1 MKFALLE
8 FDPEHNQI
16 NDDKK
21 LSSGLSV
28 SVLIEDTLWVAN
40 DETISL
46 ERLSLVKKDDQ
57 GNYFYG
63 NHEQFLLSNFI
74 ELPVPPT
81 FSNSGKMKFKEA
93 DIEGLDYKDGY
104 LWLVGSHSA
113 KRKKTESGDPETN
126 EERLIKLSDVKSDGN
141 RFILARIPLVKQGG
155 TFVPKDQVEQ
165 DGRIRVAAQLK
176 DGIIANEIIRLRNDK
191 HLSMFIDIPGK
202 DNGFDIEGLAVSGN
216 KVFVGLRGPV
226 LRGWAVILE
235 LLLDDE
241 IDQSGSVL
249 LLKGYKK
256 HVLPL
261 GGLGVRD
268 LCIHESDILIL
279 AGPTMD
285 LDGPVVI
292 YRWVGGVNPGNESVI
307 FNEDILKKIMDV
319 PFGEGVDHAE
329 GITLFSSTGDSE
341 PDSILIVYDSA
352 SQDRQPAGTT
362 SVKADVFPLFVT

>member
-8 FDPEHNQI
+8 FDPAHNQI

-28 SVLIEDTLWVAN
+28 SVRIENTLWVAN

-46 ERLSLVKKDDQ
+46 ERLSLINEDDQ

-63 NHEQFLLSNFI
+63 KHEQFLLSNFI

-81 FSNSGKMKFKEA
+81 FSDTGKIKFKEA

-113 KRKKTESGDPETN
+113 KRKKSESGHAETN
-126 EERLIKLSDVKSDGN
+126 EERLTKLSDVKSDGN
-141 RFILARIPLVKQGG
+141 RFVLARIPLEKQDE
-155 TFVPKDQVEQ
+155 TFVPKDKVEQ
-165 DGRIRVAAQLK
+165 NRGIRVAAQLK
-176 DGIIANEIIRLRNDK
+176 DGIIANEIINLQNDE
-191 HLSMFIDIPGK
+191 HLKKFFDIPGK
-202 DNGFDIEGLAVSGN
+202 DNGFDIEGLAVAG
-216 KVFVGLRGPV
+216 KKIFIGLRGPV

-241 IDQSGSVL
+241 VDHSSSVL

-261 GGLGVRD
+261 DGLGIRD
-268 LCIHESDILIL
+268 LCIHESDLLIL
-279 AGPTMD
+279 AGPTME
-285 LDGPVVI
+285 LDGPVTI
-292 YRWVGGVNPGNESVI
+292 YRWIGGVNQGNDSVI
-307 FNEDILKKIMDV
+307 FNKDILKKVMDL
-319 PFGEGVDHAE
+319 PFGKGVDHAE
-329 GITLFSSTGDSE
+329 GMTLFSSTGDRQS
-341 PDSILIVYDSA
+341 DLILVVYDSA

-362 SVKADVFPLFVT
+362 SLKADVFPLFG